1 MKRSSHVACP
11 RLRESMPPYTPLCVG
26 ASDAR
31 RLVDVKTTTTTTTN
45 RRVTGPFHKLW
56 TTNKS
61 IAERKQYLSSF
72 SFTRFVCK
80 RERKMGKGIWCHF
93 SNRESDET
101 NCVFTGRI
109 RWPCACLSNF
119 AHCLLFFRVYFSVP
133 FLDVNESQGTWIKFT
148 KQYSVLRADGI
159 EAT

>member
-72 SFTRFVCK
+72 SFNSHRIGITSLRNAHDLFV
-80 RERKMGKGIWCHF
+80 RERERWVRVFDVIFQIENLTKQIVFSPEEYDDHAPAYQILHTAFCFSVFIFLCHF
-93 SNRESDET
+93 WT
-101 NCVFTGRI
+101 
-109 RWPCACLSNF
+109 
-119 AHCLLFFRVYFSVP
+119 
-133 FLDVNESQGTWIKFT
+133 
-148 KQYSVLRADGI
+148 
-159 EAT
+159 